1 MDKTRLGRIGSVV
14 AGVAGGAVVGALL
27 FAPLS
32 SLAQDEGSESP
43 EPAAT
48 TQEDGTRGDRPFMDG
63 RGPGGHGMML
73 GRGLETAADTLGVT
87 ETELLSALE
96 EGKSIADV
104 AEEQGVDL
112 QEVVDALVA
121 AATERVDQAVEDGR
135 LEEDRAEETKAAL
148 PDRVAAMVQR
158 EGLPGRGGRGPEGF
172 GPGGGMG
179 PGACHEDDG
188 ADDSDASDRSDGSA
202 TENSSSTTGGPET
215 TAGVQLDGTVLLA
228 V

>member
-1 MDKTRLGRIGSVV
+1 MDKTRLGRIGSVA

-32 SLAQDEGSESP
+32 SLAQDEGGESP
-43 EPAAT
+43 EPDAT

-73 GRGLETAADTLGVT
+73 GRGLDTAADALGVT
-87 ETELLSALE
+87 DAELRSALE
-96 EGKSIADV
+96 EGMSIADV
-104 AEEQGVDL
+104 AEDQGVDV

-121 AATERVDQAVEDGR
+121 AATERLDQAVEDGR
-135 LEEDRAEETKAAL
+135 LEEDRAEEIKAAL
-148 PDRVAAMVQR
+148 PQRVAAMVER
-158 EGLPGRGGRGPEGF
+158 EGLPGRGERGPEGV

-179 PGACHEDDG
+179 PGECHEDDG
-188 ADDSDASDRSDGSA
+188 ADDSDAFDRSDGS
-202 TENSSSTTGGPET
+202 TENSSSTTAGPET
-215 TAGVQLDGTVLLA
+215 TAGVQYGGTVLLA